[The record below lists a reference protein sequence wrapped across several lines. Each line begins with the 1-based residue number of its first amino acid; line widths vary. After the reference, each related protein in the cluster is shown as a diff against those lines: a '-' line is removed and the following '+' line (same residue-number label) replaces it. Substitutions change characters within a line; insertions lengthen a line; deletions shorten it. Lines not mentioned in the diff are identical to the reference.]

1 MSETG
6 PQTTN
11 GDDGA
16 PTEKGRLERALDA
29 VERAGN
35 RLPDPVTLFLILI
48 ALVMVAS
55 LIAALA
61 GLSTPHPLTGDPIRA
76 KNLFSGEMLKRL
88 FVEMPETFMGF
99 APLGVVL
106 LAMLGV
112 GLAEKSGFIG
122 AGLTA
127 FIRRVPE
134 RLLAPALVFAGVM
147 SSLAVDVGYV
157 VLVPLG
163 GVLFLGAGRHPVA
176 GIAAAFAGVS
186 AGFSANLLIT
196 PLDGLLAGLSTEAAR
211 IVDSGYAVPVE
222 ANYYLMVTLVVVFT
236 ALGTWVTERIIEP
249 RVGNF
254 EGRADIAEDDD
265 IAAED
270 NRRGLRYAGYA
281 ALAVLVLLVLLA
293 GYETA
298 PLRTPTGEAGSL
310 LDSIQPLLQSL
321 VGLLF
326 LGFLVIGIAY
336 GVGAGTIKNDRDAVQ
351 MSANA
356 MSDMALYIVLAFV
369 IAHFVALFNWSN
381 LGLLSAIGGAQAL
394 KALDLPAPL
403 LLVGV
408 VLVAGVL
415 NIFIGSASAKWGLF
429 APVFVPML
437 MLLGITPEAT
447 QAAYRMGD
455 AFTNIITPLL
465 PYFPLV
471 IVFARRYDSRFGIGS
486 LVAVMLPYSI
496 VFGLGS
502 TVTML
507 IWLLLDL
514 PLGPGISATMPVPE

>member
-6 PQTTN
+6 PSGGNDESQ
-11 GDDGA
+11 A
-16 PTEKGRLERALDA
+16 PAKSRTERALDA

-48 ALVMVAS
+48 AAVMVLS
-55 LIAALA
+55 FITSLA
-61 GLSTPHPLTGDPIRA
+61 GLSASHPSSGEPIRA
-76 KNLFSGEMLKRL
+76 TNLFSGEMLQRL

-112 GLAEKSGFIG
+112 GVAEKSGLIG

-127 FIRRVPE
+127 FIRRVPD
-134 RLLAPALVFAGVM
+134 RLLTPALVFAGVM

-163 GVLFLGAGRHPVA
+163 GVLFLGAGRNPVA

-196 PLDGLLAGLSTEAAR
+196 PLDGLLAGISTEAAQ
-211 IVDSGYAVPVE
+211 IVDSGYEVPIT
-222 ANYYLMVTLVVVFT
+222 ANYFLMIALVVVFT
-236 ALGTWVTERIIEP
+236 ALGSWVTERIIEP
-249 RVGNF
+249 RLGKF
-254 EGRADIAEDDD
+254 EAGPDIAEDDEID
-265 IAAED
+265 PDA
-270 NRRGLRYAGYA
+270 NRRGLRYGGYA
-281 ALAVLVLLVLLA
+281 ALGFLILLVALA
-293 GYETA
+293 GYESA
-298 PLRTPTGEAGSL
+298 PLRAPYEGANPL
-310 LDSIQPLLQSL
+310 LASVQPLLDSL

-326 LGFLVIGIAY
+326 LGFLLMGIAY
-336 GVGAGTIKNDRDAVQ
+336 GIGAGTINNDRDAVQ
-351 MSANA
+351 MSANS

-381 LGLLSAIGGAQAL
+381 LGLLSAIGGAQVL
-394 KALDLPAPL
+394 RALDLPAPL
-403 LLVGV
+403 LLVGI
-408 VLVAGVL
+408 VLIAGLL

-471 IVFARRYDSRFGIGS
+471 IVFARRYDARFGIGS

-496 VFGLGS
+496 AFGLGS
-502 TVTML
+502 TLTML
-507 IWLLLDL
+507 IWLLLEI
-514 PLGPGISATMPVPE
+514 PLGPGISATMPPPA